1 MAPVGRDQQAVADAE
16 VANLGFIGE
25 LQSGTAP

>member
-1 MAPVGRDQQAVADAE
+1 MAPVGSDQQAVANTE

-25 LQSGTAP
+25 LQAGTAP